1 MTDLRVLPLSLA
13 VLLSLGSAA
22 SARDISQNE
31 VLELR
36 RSGALLPFEQLLRS
50 IETRYPGARILEVE
64 LDEDDGIYLYEI
76 EILTGDN
83 RVRELEIDASNGNIL
98 ADELED

>member
-1 MTDLRVLPLSLA
+1 MTDLRVLPLLVA
-13 VLLSLGSAA
+13 VLLSCGTA
-22 SARDISQNE
+22 SARDISHNE

-36 RSGALLPFEQLLRS
+36 RSGALVPFEQLLKS
-50 IETRYPGARILEVE
+50 VEARYPGARVLEVE

-76 EILTGDN
+76 EILTRN
-83 RVRELEIDASNGNIL
+83 SQVRELEIDASNGAIL